1 MLPLDLLRVPRFALS
16 ILTSVLSFIAATAAL
31 IALPFEIERL
41 GYSATQIGLLLT
53 PWPVALA
60 VFAPIAGR
68 LADRY
73 SADSLGAIGL
83 VLFACGLYCLMFHTP
98 QAGIPDFLWRAALCG
113 VGFGL
118 FQSPNLRLILSSAPL
133 ARSGAAGAMQ
143 NAARLLG
150 QSLGATSVALLFR
163 FSPTTGSNVTL
174 GVSAVVALAAAAASA
189 TRLRTATPNVAP
201 QPNKPAG

>member
-1 MLPLDLLRVPRFALS
+1 MRRRIRPLSVAKPSPDL
-16 ILTSVLSFIAATAAL
+16 VLS
-31 IALPFEIERL
+31 
-41 GYSATQIGLLLT
+41 
-53 PWPVALA
+53 
-60 VFAPIAGR
+60 
-68 LADRY
+68 
-73 SADSLGAIGL
+73 
-83 VLFACGLYCLMFHTP
+83 
-98 QAGIPDFLWRAALCG
+98 
-113 VGFGL
+113 
-118 FQSPNLRLILSSAPL
+118 PL

-150 QSLGATSVALLFR
+150 QSLGATIVALLFR